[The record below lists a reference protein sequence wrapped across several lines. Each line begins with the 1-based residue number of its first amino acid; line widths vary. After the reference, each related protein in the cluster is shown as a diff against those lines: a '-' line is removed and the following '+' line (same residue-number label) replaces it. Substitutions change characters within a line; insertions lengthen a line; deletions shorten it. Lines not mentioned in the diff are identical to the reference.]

1 MKLNRKI
8 KDKLRVISLLRRIIP
23 LDDIKKNMNG
33 QLVKEI
39 LDNVKNEDSA
49 NKILTFVFSRN

>member
-1 MKLNRKI
+1 VKLNRKI